1 MEKVVSSV
9 PYDELN
15 DSLVVSRVVK
25 GVKTQ
30 VVIDNVLK
38 AKVSK
43 EQLLG
48 DVIAAQSNEIKR
60 LQDIIIT
67 LNHRVDAQADQLRL
81 LLSASSSL
89 SESVKLIND
98 KLSLEGRI

>member
-30 VVIDNVLK
+30 VVIDNILK

-48 DVIAAQSNEIKR
+48 DVIAHQSNEIKR